1 MGILGARAV
10 STCIWSRCV
19 PDRIAVCGS
28 GTQGRRTRTSARQ
41 ETLHSEPDETFNERE
56 GWKRERPVGMNQ
68 GKAGD
73 SGSTLISQI
82 HFWLVPW
89 TVDTTV
95 DDLPYFFYRSPPC
108 FYFNHLAPI
117 SRAQNQTTLSRN
129 VNRETKTFI
138 LFQPSFPVE
147 FTRKSR
153 NEIRDKLDIFTE
165 LRFWTRSYRNEYISV
180 KKISE
185 FISTRI
191 FKSVDNC
198 ETWNV
203 DVFTRIVNLKLN
215 FRNKIFNN
223 ILRSCFIKE
232 RQS

>member
-1 MGILGARAV
+1 
-10 STCIWSRCV
+10 
-19 PDRIAVCGS
+19 
-28 GTQGRRTRTSARQ
+28 
-41 ETLHSEPDETFNERE
+41 
-56 GWKRERPVGMNQ
+56 MNQ

-82 HFWLVPW
+82 HFWLVPR

-95 DDLPYFFYRSPPC
+95 DLDDLPYFFFFFYHSPPC

-153 NEIRDKLDIFTE
+153 NEIGE
-165 LRFWTRSYRNEYISV
+165 
-180 KKISE
+180 KISYFYGITILNATFHIE
-185 FISTRI
+185 TNIFSSKKYQSLFIHVYI
-191 FKSVDNC
+191 
-198 ETWNV
+198 
-203 DVFTRIVNLKLN
+203 
-215 FRNKIFNN
+215 
-223 ILRSCFIKE
+223 
-232 RQS
+232 